1 MSIVKFGE
9 VSWDDIE
16 FNQKPSGQSEEKKGL
31 PFEFMKL
38 VDGKKVMTHTV
49 RVLGMP
55 IAYLTHYWEPKGD
68 DLDLSKLKRKG
79 YSFMCT
85 RSQGTCILCNMK
97 VKDQNGKEVPMKP
110 KQKFYIPVLDRA
122 DGKIKVIDAS
132 SAIAKDIKNLND
144 NKKWGSP
151 LKYDIDITVNPEA
164 DPQSFYKVAPNIPEP
179 LTAEELAL
187 REKFPMEAVKERAK
201 PLSPSEL
208 AEKVNGI
215 LEYLKKD
222 KQDASAVKVV
232 DVKVKSAESAQQLT
246 VSDLP
251 KFEEQDFP
259 PA

>member
-16 FNQKPSGQSEEKKGL
+16 FNQKPAAQGEAKQAL

-38 VDGKKVMTHTV
+38 VDGKKVLTHTV
-49 RVLGMP
+49 RIMGMP

-85 RSQGTCILCNMK
+85 RSQGACILCNMK
-97 VKDQNGKEVPMKP
+97 VKDQSGKEVAMKP

-132 SAIAKDIKNLND
+132 AAIAKDIKNLND

-151 LKYDIDITVNPEA
+151 LKYDIDITVNPDA

-179 LTAEELAL
+179 LTEDELKL
-187 REKFPMEAVKERAK
+187 RESFPLEALKERAK

-208 AEKVNGI
+208 ADKINGI
-215 LEYLKKD
+215 LTYLKKD
-222 KQDASAVKVV
+222 KPADSTTVKVV
-232 DVKVKSAESAQQLT
+232 DLKVKSSDD
-246 VSDLP
+246 VSQLP
-251 KFEEQDFP
+251 KFEDEGFKDDFP
-259 PA
+259 PV